1 MANQR
6 PLPVND
12 YGHVTGAKYEEILR
26 VWCDGEFGKGDKQL
40 EMVMTTLAQETV
52 DKEIKNATASCDL
65 PCEPPPQGEASTGN
79 VGVALT
85 RCPRKPISGRGGVA
99 MPCE

>member
-26 VWCDGEFGKGDKQL
+26 VWCDGEFGKGDTQL

-52 DKEIKNATASCDL
+52 DKEIKNATTSCDL
-65 PCEPPPQGEASTGN
+65 VNFCTYEST
-79 VGVALT
+79 AFQ
-85 RCPRKPISGRGGVA
+85 
-99 MPCE
+99 